1 MNKLL
6 IIGLLLFNTML
17 AYGQV
22 INGNMWNYLPVTS
35 EQIQMY
41 KGDGESLYND
51 VEFKNGIWTSQLYSI
66 KKENVEKM
74 TIVFC
79 PITKKF
85 GKPILSTEA
94 RKGFQVTYHSDGRI
108 LHGGGSNL
116 GLDSR
121 IIPGGYTANGADI
134 KLKDNR
140 IYEVIYSYNEK
151 AIYEYNQNGYVKT
164 INECPHVTKLAKFK
178 LPNCPT
184 GMFWNTLCRI

>member
-79 PITKKF
+79 PITKNS
-85 GKPILSTEA
+85 GSLSYQQKP
-94 RKGFQVTYHSDGRI
+94 V
-108 LHGGGSNL
+108 
-116 GLDSR
+116 
-121 IIPGGYTANGADI
+121 
-134 KLKDNR
+134 KD
-140 IYEVIYSYNEK
+140 
-151 AIYEYNQNGYVKT
+151 
-164 INECPHVTKLAKFK
+164 FK
-178 LPNCPT
+178 
-184 GMFWNTLCRI
+184 

>member
-51 VEFKNGIWTSQLYSI
+51 VELKNGIWTSQLYSI

-74 TIVFC
+74 TVVFY

-85 GKPILSTEA
+85 GKPILSTDA

-121 IIPGGYTANGADI
+121 IIPGGYTVNGA
-134 KLKDNR
+134 
-140 IYEVIYSYNEK
+140 
-151 AIYEYNQNGYVKT
+151 
-164 INECPHVTKLAKFK
+164 
-178 LPNCPT
+178 
-184 GMFWNTLCRI
+184 